1 MPYIH
6 VGRILTISVRSTC
19 IHRSRAMEGATT
31 CMLIGRARPIAICR
45 VPVGHDSEAYTYMC

>member
-19 IHRSRAMEGATT
+19 IHRSRTMEGAT
-31 CMLIGRARPIAICR
+31 CMLIGWARPIAICR
-45 VPVGHDSEAYTYMC
+45 VPVGHDSEAYAYVC